1 MRGADLL
8 VSCLENEGVEY
19 IFGVP
24 GEETLDLTDAL
35 ADSRIKFVLARHEG
49 GASFMADVYGRLTA
63 RPGVCLA
70 TLGPG
75 ATNLLT
81 GVADAYMD
89 SAPLVAITGQ
99 ASMDRIH
106 KESHQVIDTVS
117 IYRPVTKWSSLVQ
130 QAEVIPEMVR
140 KAFKLAA
147 MEKFGATHLD
157 FPEDIAA
164 QEVAGEPLPVESPV
178 LPEATKASLACAAA
192 LIDAAKNPLVLAG
205 AGVVRAKAWS
215 ALRDFAERLNIPVA
229 HTFMAKGAI
238 PDDHPLSL
246 MAVGLQSN
254 DYVLCGFNRADLII
268 AVGYDMVEY
277 HPRLWNPNRDKR
289 IIHIAMTTAEVDT
302 SYLPQMEVQG
312 DIGYSLNFLANHAKP
327 KADAPIAEAL
337 RAPLADMLAEHEND
351 KGFPLKPQKIIYDLR
366 AALAS
371 DDLLISD
378 VGAHKLWIARLY
390 PCFRPNTCVISNG
403 LAAMGISLP
412 GALAGKLIF
421 PEKTVVAAT
430 GDGGFMMNSQELET
444 AVRLRLPVV
453 VLVFNDQA
461 YGVIKWKQIN
471 RFGRA
476 TFVDFGNPDFVK
488 YAESFGA
495 QGYKVKAA
503 DELRPILAEAIK
515 AQVPCVIDCPVDY
528 SENLKLTEQL
538 GALVCPI

>member
-1 MRGADLL
+1 MKGAELL
-8 VSCLENEGVEY
+8 VSCLEKEGVEY

-24 GEETLDLTDAL
+24 GEETLDLTEAL
-35 ADSRIKFVLARHEG
+35 HGSKIKFVLTRHEG

-99 ASMDRIH
+99 AGLDRIH
-106 KESHQVIDTVS
+106 KESHQVIDSVS
-117 IYRPVTKWSSLVQ
+117 VYRPVTKWNSLIQ
-130 QAEVIPEMVR
+130 RGEVIPEMVR

-147 MEKFGATHLD
+147 TEKFGATHLD
-157 FPEDIAA
+157 LPEDIAA
-164 QEVAGEPLPVESPV
+164 QEVVGEPLPVEQPL
-178 LPEATKASLACAAA
+178 LPEAPGASLVLAAE
-192 LIDAAKNPLVLAG
+192 LIDAAKNPVMLAG
-205 AGVVRAKAWS
+205 AGVVRARAWP
-215 ALRDFAERLNIPVA
+215 ALKSFAERLNIPVA
-229 HTFMAKGAI
+229 HTFMCKGAI

-277 HPRLWNPNRDKR
+277 HPRLWNPNRDKK
-289 IIHIAMTTAEVDT
+289 IIHIAMTAAEVDT
-302 SYLPQMEVQG
+302 SYLPQVEVQG
-312 DIGYSLNFLANHAKP
+312 DIGYSLSSLAERAKP
-327 KADAPIAEAL
+327 KADASIAVAL
-337 RAPLADMLAEHEND
+337 RGPLAQMLAEHEKD
-351 KGFPLKPQKIIYDLR
+351 RGFPLKPQKIISDLR
-366 AALAS
+366 AVLNS
-371 DDLLISD
+371 DDLVICD
-378 VGAHKLWIARLY
+378 VGAHKLWMARLY
-390 PCFRPNTCVISNG
+390 PCYRPDTCIISNG
-403 LAAMGISLP
+403 LAAMGIALP
-412 GALAGKLIF
+412 GALAGKLIL

-444 AVRLRLPVV
+444 AVRLGLPVV
-453 VLVFNDQA
+453 VLIFNDQA
-461 YGVIKWKQIN
+461 YGVIKWKQLN

-476 TFVDFGNPDFVK
+476 SFVDFGNPDFVK

-503 DELRPILAEAIK
+503 DELRPILEEAIK
-515 AQVPCVIDCPVDY
+515 ARLPCLIDCPVDY